1 MRRLKRNRKAAL
13 ELSITAIVVLIIAV
27 TVLGLAIGFI
37 KKQFGAGTELF
48 TQEYSNIKQ
57 QMEDDM
63 RSSGELL
70 TFSFSGEVDVGKP
83 QDAYVGIRNT
93 AQNTGPGDSV
103 CFAIQ
108 MKCVQAFNPENS
120 CYNGE
125 NNIAVGGYDMDGMDF
140 VSRIESDR
148 NWFKTFL
155 GTTDIQDFDA
165 TVLPVV
171 WLVRGVQ
178 PDIYQMEL
186 SVYKSPINEDCSATG
201 YDWSGAE
208 LYDSKRFTVTIK

>member
-1 MRRLKRNRKAAL
+1 MRRNKKAAL

-57 QMEDDM
+57 QMQDDM

-70 TFSFSGEVDVGKP
+70 AFSFSGEVDVGKP

-93 AQNTGPGDSV
+93 AQNRGTGDSV

-108 MKCVQAFNPENS
+108 MKCIQAFNPENS
-120 CYNGE
+120 CFAGE
-125 NNIAVGGYDMDGMDF
+125 NNVAVGGYDMDGGDF
-140 VSRIESDR
+140 VRTLEPNR

-155 GTTDIQDFDA
+155 GTTDIPNFDA
-165 TVLPVV
+165 TVLPVE

-178 PDIYQMEL
+178 PDLYQMEL
-186 SVYKSPINEDCSATG
+186 SVYKSPIDEDCGATG
-201 YDWSGAE
+201 YDWTNAE
-208 LYDSKRFTVTIK
+208 LYASKRFTVEIK